1 MSEEYLMTGSFGL
14 DVDAWQGSFYDDD
27 LPPDWR
33 IASYST
39 LLRSV
44 LLPQEEW
51 RRAINNN
58 WIDEVDEE
66 FRFVLYS
73 NSPTENDLLALIDEL
88 SSLPDAF
95 SAQVA
100 GLVLHYDCGNADN
113 KMSGTVLELTELFP
127 VCLDA
132 GMDDYS
138 SSGMNVI
145 CQKAQVSSVWYPATQ
160 PAPLPSGD
168 FLVALID
175 QQTLPE
181 QRMIMAEIDSW
192 MSGERTAGLF
202 NTNKNDAP
210 LRAQETRILAELMGI

>member
-27 LPPDWR
+27 LPSDWR
-33 IASYST
+33 VASYST

-66 FRFVLYS
+66 FRFVLYA
-73 NSPTENDLLALIDEL
+73 NSPTENDLHALIDEL

-100 GLVLHYDCGNADN
+100 GLVLHFGGGSADN
-113 KMSGTVLELTELFP
+113 DVSSKILELKELFP
-127 VCLDA
+127 LCLDA

-138 SSGMNVI
+138 SSGMNVV
-145 CQKAQVSSVWYPATQ
+145 CQKAQISCVWYPASQ

-175 QQTLPE
+175 QQTLPQ
-181 QRMIMAEIDSW
+181 QRMIVAEIDSW

-202 NTNKNDAP
+202 NKNKNDAP

>member
-27 LPPDWR
+27 LPSEWR

-39 LLRSV
+39 LFRSV

-51 RRAINNN
+51 RRAIDHH

-66 FRFVLYS
+66 FRFVLYA
-73 NSPTENDLLALIDEL
+73 NSPAANDPQALLNEL
-88 SSLPDAF
+88 SSLPGAF

-100 GLVLHYDCGNADN
+100 GLVLHYDSGSDMNE
-113 KMSGTVLELTELFP
+113 MSITILKLKALFP

-138 SSGMNVI
+138 SSGVDVM
-145 CQKAQVSSVWYPATQ
+145 CQKAQVSSVWYPAAQ
-160 PAPLPSGD
+160 AAPLPSGD
-168 FLVALID
+168 LLVALID
-175 QQTLPE
+175 QQTLPQ
-181 QRMIMAEIDSW
+181 QREVVEKIDNW
-192 MSGERTAGLF
+192 MSGKRSAGLF
-202 NTNKNDAP
+202 NMNKNDAP
-210 LRAQETRILAELMGI
+210 LRAQETRILAELMGV